1 LPGGCEQQEQEQ
13 KDGEL
18 TKGAHGRLRWTPLRR
33 GPHGRAGGS
42 PVKVHPATITYPP
55 VAGGG
60 KFMEA
65 TAEHPD
71 VLRLVVLFLRNYA
84 RMSQVKLGQA
94 ARMRQSYLS
103 DLERG
108 DKIPSEEVLRRL
120 AAAAGFPWPLVA
132 QLRRFYAALLA
143 AIPQGAAFEKASD
156 DPRSLALA
164 DSALLAV
171 HAYLIEDVA
180 EVGSDLSE
188 QLDAERTWAALAKQS
203 RARRRRA
210 IEISPRGS
218 RSWALARHLCHESE
232 REAANDAQEALD
244 LADLALWIAERVEE
258 RGEEFRSRLRGY
270 AWGHK
275 GSALRAAGHLSQAAE
290 AFARALQLWK
300 AGAGFQSPLLPE
312 WRMLSLEASL
322 RREEHRFAEALELL
336 ARAEK
341 CAGGEPAAL
350 ATVLLKKEFA
360 YEQMGDLKGALATLA
375 EAAPFVE
382 ASGDVRLLSVLRFET
397 VKDLCVLERYD
408 EAEALLPAVRDLAE
422 QLGNALD
429 KVRVGWLAA
438 RVAAGQGRREEA
450 IAGLEKVRRE
460 FTDRPIPYD
469 AALSSLELSVL
480 YLEEGRTGEVKTL
493 ALEMGEIFKSQGIA
507 REALASLKL
516 FSEAAQKETAT
527 VELVKRVIAEVE
539 GARRK
544 TPPSVKDER
553 G

>member
-1 LPGGCEQQEQEQ
+1 M
-13 KDGEL
+13 DD
-18 TKGAHGRLRWTPLRR
+18 
-33 GPHGRAGGS
+33 
-42 PVKVHPATITYPP
+42 
-55 VAGGG
+55 
-60 KFMEA
+60 

-71 VLRLVVLFLRNYA
+71 VLRLVVRFLRDYA
-84 RMSQVKLGQA
+84 RMSQIKLGQA
-94 ARMRQSYLS
+94 ARVPQSYLS
-103 DLERG
+103 ALERG

-132 QLRRFYAALLA
+132 HLRRFYAALLA

-164 DSALLAV
+164 DTALLAV
-171 HAYLIEDVA
+171 HAYLVEEVA

-188 QLDAERTWAALAKQS
+188 QLEAERTWAALAKLS

-210 IEISPRGS
+210 IEISPRAS
-218 RSWALARHLCHESE
+218 RSWALALLLCEESR

-244 LADLALWIAERVEE
+244 LADFALWIAERVEE
-258 RGEEFRSRLRGY
+258 RGEKFRSRLRGIVLGY
-270 AWGHK
+270 HGN
-275 GSALRAAGHLSQAAE
+275 ALRAAGHLSQAAE
-290 AFARALQLWK
+290 AFARARQLWK
-300 AGAGFQSPLLPE
+300 AGAALEFPLLPE
-312 WRMLSLEASL
+312 WRLLSLEASL
-322 RREEHRFAEALELL
+322 RREEHRFTEALELL
-336 ARAEK
+336 GRAEK
-341 CAGGEPAAL
+341 GAGNEPAAL
-350 ATVLLKKEFA
+350 AAILLKREFV
-360 YEQMGDLKGALATLA
+360 YEQMGNLEGAMAVLAK
-375 EAAPFVE
+375 AAPYVE
-382 ASGDVRLLSVLRFET
+382 ASGEARLLWVLHFET
-397 VKDLCVLERYD
+397 AKAYSELGPFEK
-408 EAEALLPAVRDLAE
+408 AEIHLVAARELAE
-422 QLGNALD
+422 KLGNALD

-450 IAGLEKVRRE
+450 IAGLEQVRRE

-527 VELVKRVIAEVE
+527 VELARRVIADIEA
-539 GARRK
+539 ARKKAPRV
-544 TPPSVKDER
+544 VKGER

>member
-143 AIPQGAAFEKASD
+143 AIPRGAAFEMAAAD
-156 DPRSLALA
+156 LLTVALD
-164 DSALLAV
+164 DSAFFAV
-171 HAYLIEDVA
+171 HSYLIEDVA
-180 EVGSDLSE
+180 EVASDLSE
-188 QLDAERTWAALAKQS
+188 QLEAERTWTALAKLS

-210 IEISPRGS
+210 IEISPRAS

-232 REAANDAQEALD
+232 REAANDAQKALD
-244 LADLALWIAERVEE
+244 LADLALWIAERVEAK
-258 RGEEFRSRLRGY
+258 GEEFRSLLRGY
-270 AWGHK
+270 VWGHK
-275 GSALRAAGHLSQAAE
+275 GSALRAAGHLSPAAE
-290 AFARALQLWK
+290 AFARARQLWK
-300 AGAGFQSPLLPE
+300 AGAGFESPLLPE

-322 RREEHRFAEALELL
+322 RREEHRFTAALELL

-341 CAGGEPAAL
+341 CAGVEPAAL
-350 ATVLLKKEFA
+350 AAILLKKEFV
-360 YEQMGDLKGALATLA
+360 YEQMGDLEGALATLT
-375 EAAPFVE
+375 EATPFVE
-382 ASGDVRLLSVLRFET
+382 ASGDARLLSVLRFET
-397 VKDLCVLERYD
+397 VKDLCAFGRYE
-408 EAEALLPAVRDLAE
+408 EAATLLPEVRELVDR
-422 QLGNALD
+422 LGNDLD

-438 RVAAGQGRREEA
+438 RIAAGQGRREEA
-450 IAGLEKVRRE
+450 IAGLETARRE

-469 AALSSLELSVL
+469 AALSSLELAVL
-480 YLEEGRTGEVKTL
+480 YLEEGRTGEVKVL
-493 ALEMGEIFKSQGIA
+493 ALEMGPIFKSQGIA

-516 FSEAAQKETAT
+516 FFEAAQKETAT
-527 VELVKRVIAEVE
+527 VALARQVLADVE
-539 GARRK
+539 AAMKKAPGAK
-544 TPPSVKDER
+544 GEP